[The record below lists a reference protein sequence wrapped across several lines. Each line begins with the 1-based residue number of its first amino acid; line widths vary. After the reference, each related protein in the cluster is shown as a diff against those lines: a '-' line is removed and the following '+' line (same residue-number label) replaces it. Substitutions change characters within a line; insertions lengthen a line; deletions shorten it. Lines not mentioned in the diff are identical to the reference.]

1 MIIVYLDL
9 LVTANPVAK
18 CSWTHP
24 GSPGY
29 TMGLGPG
36 NFNAQVTSS
45 LPKDSR
51 DNKKNAETVELFP
64 ESPYIYFKHVYLL
77 AFFYL
82 FLITISKGDSC
93 AVIHF

>member
-36 NFNAQVTSS
+36 NFNAQVTSFFFRE
-45 LPKDSR
+45 DSR
-51 DNKKNAETVELFP
+51 DNKKIVETL
-64 ESPYIYFKHVYLL
+64 KTL
-77 AFFYL
+77 
-82 FLITISKGDSC
+82 
-93 AVIHF
+93 